1 MTLPFRLGPGSGTYV
16 VPEGVTV
23 IRVRIAAGGGG
34 NGRGQDS
41 TIGPSQGGT
50 GEAFYLMVTER
61 RGASALDVATGNRLL
76 GDPGGPSR
84 WKYYPPDWI
93 TESSYQRVGR
103 AGTGMYMPGTA
114 QGRTLSAQWGEYS
127 VLYARVTP
135 GERIPWTLGAGG
147 SAGSSTYTF
156 YDGPTSVYVTAGRP
170 GGIDIAPVT
179 EEPMAELEEI
189 EDVDLYGEITPRV
202 LLWIPFRDEGRPNG
216 LRNFIPETRVL
227 YPDYLG
233 PRTIYRWSSDNEQA
247 GTFNVTNSRSV
258 TWSAL
263 GVGVVNLSVRITLGY
278 SGFLTYVFNLQK
290 SFTVLGVAPPIALPE
305 ANIKIGQEVR
315 FGLPTPLELILRG
328 QVWDRATYAWRTEP
342 SGAGT
347 FDSTTEPKATFSA
360 GEEGEG
366 TLLSF
371 VVDAVFFGDGTR
383 AEAGTSRTLTVRS
396 ATTFVGN
403 ALPADLTRWNTVEDG
418 VWEETPAPGEFIE
431 LDKATMPL
439 VMEPHP
445 EDPHEMWV
453 PHEVDWKNRLAGDRD
468 TSPGPTFV
476 QPSPLEPGVIAEFN
490 PVRLEDI
497 QAFQNRLVVLTADS
511 IIFSAAGIPTLWWG
525 ASARQVFPSDPIDL
539 FIGNQTPAQELWKAG
554 AQVYICTPTEE
565 YAANA
570 TSQLNWAPGNV
581 RIDKAGEVVKDVT
594 LGVHTLT
601 GAIVVRN
608 TDNLPTG
615 LFRGDRGLQ
624 PSELAS
630 RTPDLLVDGNVDVT
644 DMATL
649 SAVNAV
655 ALTDG
660 EHLYVG
666 QQALERFA
674 WSRHTVPSGNVLPG
688 TLECPEDQ
696 PIPAKIEAVTGF
708 GEDLLLLMTVGG
720 FLCIERLYM
729 GHQLINR
736 IKRLTGSNNWTSYP
750 CLDHALRVAPK
761 SGHGMFGME
770 ETRALDQGTGIE
782 LDKDKLDPESET
794 PVWIGIPNVPNLRVT
809 PLFLWNNPQR
819 PEDGA
824 HAPSQFD
831 MTRAEIRHADSPA
844 FDVSVILRG
853 ARPDQTSEYR
863 TPVIGYTPDRPDGC
877 PVPPGIPVDDGW
889 FPVHVRSKAAELKLE
904 IKGGI
909 NTGWK
914 IQGITWFGEVKFD
927 GQGV

>member
-1 MTLPFRLGPGSGTYV
+1 M
-16 VPEGVTV
+16 
-23 IRVRIAAGGGG
+23 
-34 NGRGQDS
+34 
-41 TIGPSQGGT
+41 
-50 GEAFYLMVTER
+50 
-61 RGASALDVATGNRLL
+61 
-76 GDPGGPSR
+76 
-84 WKYYPPDWI
+84 
-93 TESSYQRVGR
+93 
-103 AGTGMYMPGTA
+103 
-114 QGRTLSAQWGEYS
+114 
-127 VLYARVTP
+127 
-135 GERIPWTLGAGG
+135 
-147 SAGSSTYTF
+147 
-156 YDGPTSVYVTAGRP
+156 
-170 GGIDIAPVT
+170 
-179 EEPMAELEEI
+179 
-189 EDVDLYGEITPRV
+189 DLYGEIMPWVRV
-202 LLWIPFRDEGRPNG
+202 QFLRDEGRRIDLP
-216 LRNFIPETRVL
+216 NFIPETRD
-227 YPDYLG
+227 PF
-233 PRTIYRWSSDNEQA
+233 PRYDNPYTGYQWSSDNEQA
-247 GTFNVTNSRSV
+247 GTFNATNSSSV

-263 GVGVVNLSVRITLGY
+263 GVGVVNLSVRIVLNY
-278 SGFLTYVFNLQK
+278 SGPLRYVFNLQK

-328 QVWDRATYAWRTEP
+328 RVWDRATYAWRTEP

-660 EHLYVG
+660 EHLYVC
-666 QQALERFA
+666 LLYT
-674 WSRHTVPSGNVLPG
+674 SPSP
-688 TLECPEDQ
+688 
-696 PIPAKIEAVTGF
+696 
-708 GEDLLLLMTVGG
+708 
-720 FLCIERLYM
+720 R
-729 GHQLINR
+729 
-736 IKRLTGSNNWTSYP
+736 
-750 CLDHALRVAPK
+750 
-761 SGHGMFGME
+761 
-770 ETRALDQGTGIE
+770 
-782 LDKDKLDPESET
+782 
-794 PVWIGIPNVPNLRVT
+794 
-809 PLFLWNNPQR
+809 
-819 PEDGA
+819 
-824 HAPSQFD
+824 
-831 MTRAEIRHADSPA
+831 DS
-844 FDVSVILRG
+844 
-853 ARPDQTSEYR
+853 
-863 TPVIGYTPDRPDGC
+863 
-877 PVPPGIPVDDGW
+877 
-889 FPVHVRSKAAELKLE
+889 
-904 IKGGI
+904 
-909 NTGWK
+909 
-914 IQGITWFGEVKFD
+914 
-927 GQGV
+927 